1 MTDRENQN
9 PGHDLPIIV
18 CECGMKTL
26 LIPDLG
32 EMARIIEAHA
42 AMHERNEADSE
53 KAKAENCRIEA
64 LLTQKVL
71 ASIAGI

>member
-9 PGHDLPIIV
+9 PGYDSPIIV
-18 CECGMKTL
+18 CECGMKIL

-32 EMARIIEAHA
+32 EMARIIEAHV
-42 AMHERNEADSE
+42 AMHERNEVDSE
-53 KAKAENCRIEA
+53 KTKAENCRIEA

-71 ASIAGI
+71 ASIADI